1 MRTMFFRRSIGW
13 QFMASQLWHPQGS
26 LKRPTGSGIVPIG
39 QRGCRKNVAA
49 EIS

>member
-1 MRTMFFRRSIGW
+1 
-13 QFMASQLWHPQGS
+13 MASQLWHPQGS